1 MSASVIR
8 ERERMKIIGAAV
20 VLFVGYFVWRFV
32 VGGDALVF
40 IRSDSGQ
47 KVVANVKR
55 VILEQE
61 ILLDIKYRRGK
72 LYYRVSISRQL
83 VNRLGLSE
91 PTGFV
96 V

>member
-1 MSASVIR
+1 
-8 ERERMKIIGAAV
+8 MKIIGAAV

-47 KVVANVKR
+47 KVVTNVKR

-61 ILLDIKYRRGK
+61 ILLDINNIDEGNCITEFPYP
-72 LYYRVSISRQL
+72 VSW
-83 VNRLGLSE
+83 
-91 PTGFV
+91 
-96 V
+96 

>member
-1 MSASVIR
+1 
-8 ERERMKIIGAAV
+8 MKIIGAAV

-61 ILLDIKYRRGK
+61 ILLDINNIDEGNCITEI
-72 LYYRVSISRQL
+72 SISRQL

>member
-1 MSASVIR
+1 
-8 ERERMKIIGAAV
+8 MKIIGAAV

-40 IRSDSGQ
+40 IRTDSGQ

-61 ILLDIKYRRGK
+61 ILLDINNIDEGNCITEI
-72 LYYRVSISRQL
+72 SIYRQL
-83 VNRLGLSE
+83 VSRLGLSE